1 MSHEATSWAVKLRG
15 LKPTTKVILWHLC
28 DRHNPD
34 YGCFPS
40 QARLAYDAEVSR
52 ATLNRHLDELEQM
65 GLIRRI
71 QCINPKT
78 KRQEATRYILAFED
92 DQPQS
97 APPPCLN
104 LRHGNDGAEADDP
117 CLNSG
122 HGAVSQ
128 KSEKPCLKSGE
139 SRVSNCDTNLVREP
153 LREPVTRAGAREA
166 GVGLSD
172 EERAGADL
180 PPEDPGIGPGAK
192 LDDDPDAPFAAFWSA
207 YPDPCEREAARRQFM
222 SVLDDGEISG
232 ADLVAAAQAYSRS
245 RHVERGYGKKPAN
258 WLSSGA
264 WRETWEAGKAAK
276 QELRTVDLSA
286 LAERWRGPIKAGQTY
301 AASAVSQS
309 LARFMLEK
317 GTVTEAELRRCGV
330 AF

>member
-40 QARLAYDAEVSR
+40 QARLAHDAEVSR
-52 ATLNRHLDELEQM
+52 STLNLHLDELEAR
-65 GLIRRI
+65 GLIRREQGI
-71 QCINPKT
+71 DPRT
-78 KRQEATRYILAFED
+78 RRQKNTRYILAFEEEGLPD
-92 DQPQS
+92 GDE
-97 APPPCLN
+97 PCPKIG
-104 LRHGNDGAEADDP
+104 HGTETEPAAEP
-117 CLNSG
+117 CPKSG
-122 HGAVSQ
+122 HGAVSE
-128 KSEKPCLKSGE
+128 KSPEPCPKNGK
-139 SRVSNCDTNLVREP
+139 SRVRNSDTNLVREP

-166 GVGLSD
+166 GVGISD
-172 EERAGADL
+172 EDRAGAYR
-180 PPEDPGIGPGAK
+180 PPENPGIGQSVK
-192 LDDDPDAPFAAFWSA
+192 LDEDPDAAFSAFWGA
-207 YPDPCEREAARRQFM
+207 YPDPCEREAARRQFL
-222 SVLDDGEISG
+222 SVLDDGEIS
-232 ADLVAAAQAYSRS
+232 ASELVAAAQAYSRS

-276 QELRTVDLSA
+276 QELRAVDLSA
-286 LAERWRGPIKAGQTY
+286 LAERWRAPIKAGHTY